1 MTGTWKENI
10 SSYHKDCRR
19 KRQSRKHTLKDKVKP
34 LIKKFRY
41 KNIDTDFIYTDFIY
55 SDNNLCCYKNTIY
68 IYGKPLPINWSNQ
81 YGFWSTKSRKPAAKM
96 ANRIGRAKCKEW
108 IHNADWD
115 TPIKNYA
122 LEKSIAWEI
131 W

>member
-1 MTGTWKENI
+1 MQGTWKENI
-10 SSYHKDCRR
+10 SGYHKDCRR
-19 KRQSRKHTLKDKVKP
+19 KKQSRKHTLKDKVKP
-34 LIKKFRY
+34 LIKKFIY
-41 KNIDTDFIYTDFIY
+41 KDIDTNFIYTKGDRY
-55 SDNNLCCYKNTIY
+55 SETIY
-68 IYGKPLPINWSNQ
+68 VYDKPLSTDWSNQ

-96 ANRIGRAKCKEW
+96 ANKIGRAKCREW

-115 TPIKNYA
+115 KPIKNYA